1 MKIIVLLAVIAILAL
16 QATSTAQVEPIKL
29 LGRHTITF
37 EGGAKT
43 NSSTSVVTNANG
55 VEAKTGFVGFLNY
68 GYWFDEEWAI
78 SLSTGVFGAGVSTK
92 YNIIGTNSN
101 VETNSIILFLF
112 GVKYYPEKLAL
123 GSVGRFYAGLAVGDY
138 VGFATKT
145 SNFMNQTV
153 VSESSLGGQVSVGVD
168 LFVASWFKLGPKLSY
183 HYLSNYSEIIGTTKN
198 LSGAA
203 FSLEVGFV
211 L

>member
-1 MKIIVLLAVIAILAL
+1 M
-16 QATSTAQVEPIKL
+16 
-29 LGRHTITF
+29 
-37 EGGAKT
+37 
-43 NSSTSVVTNANG
+43 
-55 VEAKTGFVGFLNY
+55 
-68 GYWFDEEWAI
+68 
-78 SLSTGVFGAGVSTK
+78 
-92 YNIIGTNSN
+92 
-101 VETNSIILFLF
+101 
-112 GVKYYPEKLAL
+112 
-123 GSVGRFYAGLAVGDY
+123 AVGDY

>member
-1 MKIIVLLAVIAILAL
+1 MKKNTVIIFICILAF
-16 QATSTAQVEPIKL
+16 QATSTAQLEPIKL

-43 NSSTSVVTNANG
+43 NSNISVITNTSG
-55 VEAKTGFVGFLNY
+55 VETKTGFVGSFNY

-78 SLSTGVFGAGVSTK
+78 SLSAGVFGAGASTK
-92 YNIIGTNSN
+92 YNIIGI
-101 VETNSIILFLF
+101 NSILPFLF
-112 GVKYYPEKLAL
+112 GVKYYPAKLAM

-138 VGFATKT
+138 VGVATKT
-145 SNFMNQTV
+145 SNLMNQTV
-153 VSESSLGGQVSVGVD
+153 VTESSFGGQVSVGVD
-168 LFVASWFKLGPKLSY
+168 LFIASWFKLGPKLSY
-183 HYLSNYSEIIGTTKN
+183 HFLGNYSENIGATKN

-203 FSLEVGFV
+203 FSLEAGFV